1 MAARPLG
8 SDESGGV
15 VANEVHD
22 GLGRPVFLA
31 LGVIV
36 VELELD
42 VRQYAGAVVYLLD
55 GVGDGAGDGA
65 ALPIVQFT
73 SRRSQV
79 P

>member
-1 MAARPLG
+1 M
-8 SDESGGV
+8 
-15 VANEVHD
+15 
-22 GLGRPVFLA
+22 
-31 LGVIV
+31 
-36 VELELD
+36 ELELD